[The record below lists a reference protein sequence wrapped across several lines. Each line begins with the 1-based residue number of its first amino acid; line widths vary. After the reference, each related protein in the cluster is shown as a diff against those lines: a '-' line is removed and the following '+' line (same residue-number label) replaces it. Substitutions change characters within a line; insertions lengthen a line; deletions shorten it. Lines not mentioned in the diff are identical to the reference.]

1 MLEDSA
7 EDAEM
12 IQRLLLKEKPN
23 CEFFLAMDKVSFL
36 KALSEFSPQVII
48 SDHSLPQFNSSDAL
62 STARKILPNI
72 PFIMVTGAV
81 SEEFAANIIKQGADD
96 YILKDRMNRLPAAIN
111 AALQQRNAL
120 KELIDYKF
128 ALDQSAIISMTD
140 QNGIIIYSNENFCRI
155 SQYTEEELLGK
166 DHRIINSGYHP
177 IEYIKNLWQTI
188 ANGKIWKGEF
198 KNKAKD
204 GSFYWVDATIV
215 PFLTTDGKPYQY
227 LAIRN
232 DITERIKAEEELRQ
246 SEMRLNEAQAITH
259 ISNWEIDLVKN
270 IHTWSDEVYRIYG
283 LNKTEVNPSI
293 ELFLSFIH
301 PDDAVIAQKI
311 VDKSL
316 QNSSNAKIDFRFI
329 LKDAKKR
336 YGHIEW
342 RFEFDKK
349 GEPVRLFAILQD
361 ITERK
366 EAEENLKTLEDK
378 IQAQKIQEQKE
389 IARAI
394 ITGQEKERNYI
405 GQELH
410 DNINQILA
418 GTKMYLSSAGKKN
431 DEIKEAVKYPMELI
445 DSSIAEIRLLCQQL
459 VTPLKN
465 IDLEAIV
472 QVLLK
477 RLEQST
483 TTKTDFLYNIP
494 DELLSDDLKLNIY
507 RIIQELLNNI
517 VKYAEAKN
525 VSISLEAKNKNISII
540 IKDDGKGFDI
550 KQKRAG
556 IGISNII
563 NRAESFNG
571 KAKIKTKPGKGC
583 KVTVS
588 IPY

>member
-483 TTKTDFLYNIP
+483 TTKTDFHYTIP